1 MLGWFVGPDKASDAL
16 NIQLLIGE
24 EDVEQ
29 DPIAI
34 PEACLDDSVNVDRLH
49 RYFDGDGWTAVQ
61 HVYQQKSQDPHWECL
76 QCQQDLHTQDSIRCD
91 SCMMWFHLTCQSLRS
106 APKKK
111 YWYCGSCK

>member
-16 NIQLLIGE
+16 NSQLLIGE
-24 EDVEQ
+24 DVKQ

-106 APKKK
+106 APKKN